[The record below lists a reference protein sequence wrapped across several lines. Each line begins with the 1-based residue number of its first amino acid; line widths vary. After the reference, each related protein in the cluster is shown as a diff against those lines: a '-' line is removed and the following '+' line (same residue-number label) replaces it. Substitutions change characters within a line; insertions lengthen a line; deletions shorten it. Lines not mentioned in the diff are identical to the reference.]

1 MMTGVIYLA
10 DGLARYNNA
19 AYLLSM
25 SDLRRE
31 PIFLLHDVARMMRTR
46 FDKWARGYGM
56 TRAQAAIV
64 FRLSRQPGM
73 SQNEMAAL
81 LEVEPI
87 TVGRLVDRLEAR
99 GLVERRADPGD
110 RRIRRLH
117 LLPAAQPILTHIE
130 NYTDEIIEILLGET
144 DPRAVQ
150 TMLDVLQH
158 MKNKLATESAGE
170 KIILAGE

>member
-1 MMTGVIYLA
+1 
-10 DGLARYNNA
+10 
-19 AYLLSM
+19 M

-117 LLPAAQPILTHIE
+117 LLPAAQPILAHIE
-130 NYTDEIIEILLGET
+130 DYTDEIIEILLGQV
-144 DPRAVQ
+144 DPKAVQ

-158 MKNKLATESAGE
+158 MKNRLAQDQAEE